1 MLTSGHVKV
10 VLSGDGGD
18 ELFGGYDRYVVDYRR
33 RHGDV
38 ISRLGM
44 SGLFRSV
51 SGALPEGAR
60 GKKYLFNISLPR
72 MERYINSISHHQPGG
87 LEQLLSRDVVAELH
101 DADVFAPH
109 IARAGALDFPSRLQ
123 YLDMKTYLPGDILTK
138 VDRMSM
144 AHSIEARVPLLD
156 HELVE
161 YVATLPSNYKLREGA
176 TKYLFKRA
184 IQGLVPPE
192 ILARKKQGFGIPV
205 DQWFRG
211 GLRDYLRER
220 LLSRDALRHGLFNR
234 AYVEGL
240 WNGYVRSSRTDAL
253 GRLWGLLV
261 FEVWHDAFVGT

>member
-1 MLTSGHVKV
+1 
-10 VLSGDGGD
+10 
-18 ELFGGYDRYVVDYRR
+18 
-33 RHGDV
+33 
-38 ISRLGM
+38 
-44 SGLFRSV
+44 
-51 SGALPEGAR
+51 
-60 GKKYLFNISLPR
+60 
-72 MERYINSISHHQPGG
+72 
-87 LEQLLSRDVVAELH
+87 
-101 DADVFAPH
+101 
-109 IARAGALDFPSRLQ
+109 
-123 YLDMKTYLPGDILTK
+123 
-138 VDRMSM
+138 M

-240 WNGYVRSSRTDAL
+240 WNGYVRSSRADAL
-253 GRLWGLLV
+253 DRLWGLLV
-261 FEVWHDAFVGT
+261 FEVWHGAVIGT